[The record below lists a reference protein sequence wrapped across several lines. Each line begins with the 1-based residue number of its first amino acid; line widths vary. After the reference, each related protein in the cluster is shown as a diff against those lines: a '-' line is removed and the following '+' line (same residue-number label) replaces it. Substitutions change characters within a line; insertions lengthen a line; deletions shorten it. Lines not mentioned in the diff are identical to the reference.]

1 MGFFHMKCTRRLY
14 FTLLMILILEWFN
27 HQKAFD
33 AIGHEILLRKLKVI
47 RFLKATIQWLRTYL
61 AEWIFL
67 VNIES
72 KLSDLGKISCGIW
85 PGSILGPLLSLICVN
100 DMAKAVKL
108 TLHLYADDSCNMY
121 QHKEVNEI
129 KKQLNKDFENIFEW
143 FVDNKL
149 SIHFGKEKTKLIIF
163 ARKRRSKNFCQLNIG
178 YKHTHI
184 KQHLQVIYKL

>member
-27 HQKAFD
+27 LQKAFD

-47 RFLKATIQWLRTYL
+47 RFLKATIQWLRTYF

-85 PGSILGPLLSLICVN
+85 PGSILGSLLSLICVN

-163 ARKRRSKNFCQLNIG
+163 ARKRRSKNFRQLNIG